1 MSDTACSASTE
12 LAVNVIAAPETTCV
26 TGNTTESELKTWNGP
41 TPLLIVT
48 TAGVPE
54 YTFSVPGLTISAG
67 TGVVANGSFAPP
79 PPQPAISASTDSK
92 ATVASDL
99 IDVFVEITFD
109 PFWL

>member
-1 MSDTACSASTE
+1 MSVTAFSASTE
-12 LAVNVIAAPETTCV
+12 FAVNVIAAPETTCV

-54 YTFSVPGLTISAG
+54 YVQRAWADNQCWYRCRGKR
-67 TGVVANGSFAPP
+67 VFAPP

-99 IDVFVEITFD
+99 IDVFIEITFD